1 MASSARR
8 SMSRNYSGKSGGKD
22 ELDSALDDLGGLSY
36 LDGIPFQLDRGIQ
49 SALEN
54 ARIHMNKADALLA
67 TPLPLSLNQESNT
80 DVLLADIGRVERQ
93 VCLLGGKLKQSFV

>member
-8 SMSRNYSGKSGGKD
+8 SMSRNYSDKSGGKD

-36 LDGIPFQLDRGIQ
+36 LYGIPFELDRGIQ
-49 SALEN
+49 SALET

-80 DVLLADIGRVERQ
+80 DVFLADIGRIERQ
-93 VCLLGGKLKQSFV
+93 VSITEGKLLQ